1 MDDIEI
7 SHFERVRSLTKN
19 FDLVLISKDFQNFK
33 RICSIPNEQLEMIK
47 NWLDSINIVY
57 SEGPMCLNWA
67 NILGHIRG
75 DFEGFVNDGGW
86 SFILDQN

>member
-1 MDDIEI
+1 
-7 SHFERVRSLTKN
+7 
-19 FDLVLISKDFQNFK
+19 
-33 RICSIPNEQLEMIK
+33 MIK

-86 SFILDQN
+86 AFILDQNQEDNQEGSEEENSDSEYNED